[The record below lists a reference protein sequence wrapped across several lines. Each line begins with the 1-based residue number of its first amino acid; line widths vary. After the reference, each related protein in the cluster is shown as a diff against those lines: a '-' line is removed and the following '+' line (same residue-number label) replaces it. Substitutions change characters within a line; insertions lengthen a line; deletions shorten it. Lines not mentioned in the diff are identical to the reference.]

1 MWRLTVRCCPNS
13 GVAEA
18 LVVGYGNDLRG
29 DDRAG
34 RIVASL
40 IEEANL
46 PGVEVLTQSQLTP
59 ELALEVAKADIVI
72 FVDASV
78 NTTEL
83 DVALV
88 EVGVAGS
95 QAMSHHADPGTL
107 LRLARDL
114 GHTPAT
120 AYIVSIPATDLE
132 LGFELSPTTARAV
145 DEAVAVIVE
154 LVSWA

>member
-1 MWRLTVRCCPNS
+1 MVRCCPNS

-40 IEEANL
+40 IEKAAL
-46 PGVEVLTQSQLTP
+46 PGVEVLAQSQLTP

-72 FVDASV
+72 FVDASID
-78 NTTEL
+78 TAEL

-88 EVGVAGS
+88 EAGVAGS
-95 QAMSHHADPGTL
+95 HAMSHHADPATL

-114 GHTPAT
+114 GRMPDA
-120 AYIVSIPATDLE
+120 AYVVSIPATNLE
-132 LGFELSPTTARAV
+132 LGFDLSPATARAI
-145 DEAVAVIVE
+145 DGAVAVITE
-154 LVSWA
+154 LVSEV